1 MDEHILLVDD
11 NQDFLAAGRDFLNY
25 QGYRVTTAA
34 NGLEALTAVAAE
46 PPDIIVMDVMMPH
59 LNGWDTLKALQSRD
73 ETREIP
79 VLMLTALRGRDT
91 VKESFDRG
99 STWFYNKPIT
109 DHHDLLLVI
118 RQILDETKA
127 RQPAEE

>member
-1 MDEHILLVDD
+1 LLVDD

-46 PPDIIVMDVMMPH
+46 PPDIIVMDVMMPR
-59 LNGWDTLKALQSRD
+59 LNGWDTLKALQSQD

-79 VLMLTALRGRDT
+79 VLMLTALRGCDT
-91 VKESFDRG
+91 VRESFNRG

-109 DHHDLLLVI
+109 DYHDLLLVI

>member
-1 MDEHILLVDD
+1 MLVDD